1 MDWELV
7 YLSMFRCVVHE
18 NGDKEA
24 IEIASHQELGTSD
37 ESLQLFLESMHKQ
50 IKAKRPSLAPTASC
64 RAFKFQDEEIG
75 KADQKIVDQLLNA
88 VSISSFEAHAR
99 ILAHKIYSEP

>member
-24 IEIASHQELGTSD
+24 IEIASHQELN
-37 ESLQLFLESMHKQ
+37 E
-50 IKAKRPSLAPTASC
+50 
-64 RAFKFQDEEIG
+64 
-75 KADQKIVDQLLNA
+75 
-88 VSISSFEAHAR
+88 
-99 ILAHKIYSEP
+99 